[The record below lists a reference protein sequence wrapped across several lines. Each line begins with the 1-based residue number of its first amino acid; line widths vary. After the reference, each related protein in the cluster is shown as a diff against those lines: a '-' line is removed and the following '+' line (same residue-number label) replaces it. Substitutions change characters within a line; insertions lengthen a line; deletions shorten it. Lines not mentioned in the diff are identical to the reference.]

1 MAATTRPR
9 PEATGEDPERD
20 SAPAAPATGAPDTA
34 DADTADAPDS
44 PRPGGRA
51 RLTGALALR
60 TRRTVALVQA
70 AHPRQAVATAAVLAL
85 AAFVA
90 GRPMTEVGLVAA
102 TVLVG
107 QVVLGWHND
116 LVDAESDQRAGRT
129 GKPLADGRLDPATV
143 WFAVAVGLL
152 ALLPLAVANG
162 FYAGAAYA
170 ASLLVAAAGNLVLR
184 GSVLSWLPWAV
195 SFALYVPF
203 LSYGGL
209 GGQFE
214 GSPPSPALTALAA
227 ALGVCVHV
235 LRALPGLVQDNRDRR
250 RHLPLRLALRTGAP
264 RLLLLTSV
272 VTALVAAATV
282 AVAAASGLSA

>member
-1 MAATTRPR
+1 MAATTTPR

-20 SAPAAPATGAPDTA
+20 DATAAPATGAPDGTDGT
-34 DADTADAPDS
+34 DAAAPD
-44 PRPGGRA
+44 GRA
-51 RLTGALALR
+51 GLVGALAAR

-70 AHPRQAVATAAVLAL
+70 AHPRQAVATAAVLGL

-116 LVDAESDQRAGRT
+116 LVDAESDRRAGRT

-162 FYAGAAYA
+162 FYAAAAYA
-170 ASLLVAAAGNLVLR
+170 GSLLVAAAGNLVLR

-214 GSPPSPALTALAA
+214 GAPPSPALTALAA

-264 RLLLLTSV
+264 RLLVLASV
-272 VTALVAAATV
+272 ATV
-282 AVAAASGLSA
+282 VVAVATAAVAAASGLTA